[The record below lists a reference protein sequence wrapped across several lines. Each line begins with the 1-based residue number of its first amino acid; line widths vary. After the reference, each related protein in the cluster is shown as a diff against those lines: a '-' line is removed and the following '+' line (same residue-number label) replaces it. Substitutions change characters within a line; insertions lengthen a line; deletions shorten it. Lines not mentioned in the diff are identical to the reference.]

1 MGLDGD
7 GTAELIAMGVLG
19 FYTEWALVARLFCC
33 FNVECRAEECRGPA
47 HHPELGSLK
56 GALGAAKGP
65 RMGALLLTLDDVL
78 WMMEEMLLRSR
89 ALC

>member
-47 HHPELGSLK
+47 HHPEI
-56 GALGAAKGP
+56 GAAKGP
-65 RMGALLLTLDDVL
+65 RFRGPCLGLVMFGVIEK
-78 WMMEEMLLRSR
+78 EEAGKRR
-89 ALC
+89 KK